1 MIDVEKANKM
11 AVSTDIVINI
21 PKKIISEESI
31 NGIVK
36 YYLSDE
42 IVYKDI
48 NLDLVNKISDKY
60 YLFEHNYPLQ
70 KIRPVK
76 PSRTNP
82 NPKEYDTYVM
92 IKIKML
98 NKNMD
103 NTVTSD
109 APENVPQSEKKTT
122 EDYKRYHLEIKFKK
136 PTSFF
141 CLNKRFKTS
150 VKVYPTAESQFP
162 DDPTL
167 SSLDRTLMK
176 LFSTKKHEINLQA
189 ELKQGFISPSKV
201 FKISFVVANN
211 TDIIISMKTVQ
222 KLKTI

>member
-1 MIDVEKANKM
+1 MANKM
-11 AVSTDIVINI
+11 AVSTDILIHI
-21 PKKIISEESI
+21 PKQTKSEEPI

-42 IVYKDI
+42 IVYKDVS
-48 NLDLVNKISDKY
+48 LDLVNTKSDKY

-70 KIRPVK
+70 KIRQVK
-76 PSRTNP
+76 QRRTNL
-82 NPKEYDTYVM
+82 NPKEYDNYVM

-98 NKNMD
+98 NKNLD
-103 NTVTSD
+103 HPVNSD
-109 APENVPQSEKKTT
+109 APENVPQPEEKIAKDT
-122 EDYKRYHLEIKFKK
+122 KRYHLEIKFKK
-136 PTSFF
+136 PTRFF

-150 VKVYPTAESQFP
+150 VKVYPTAESPFP

-176 LFSTKKHEINLQA
+176 LFSSKKHEINLQA
-189 ELKQGFISPSKV
+189 ELERGFITPSRV

-222 KLKTI
+222 KLKTN